1 MVPPP
6 GFVFQRAWVGF
17 ERLGDRLPCLGQG
30 HERASVTVA
39 QRSLN
44 SWVWVSLS
52 LERRLAVDF
61 GGSLGGWRG
70 FGICMI
76 VVGSRG
82 EVR

>member
-1 MVPPP
+1 M
-6 GFVFQRAWVGF
+6 
-17 ERLGDRLPCLGQG
+17 
-30 HERASVTVA
+30 TVA

-44 SWVWVSLS
+44 SRVWVSLS

-61 GGSLGGWRG
+61 GGGLRGWRG